1 LHQFIYG
8 GWSDGDH
15 VVDRTLDDFYEL
27 NLETKEWNPVKY
39 EGKWPGKR
47 RSHMM
52 INHKDVEFILYGG
65 FDGTR
70 FLDDIWCF
78 DVDKSK
84 WREIIIKDNIPSGR
98 RYFSF
103 SRTNEG
109 IYIFGGMTSA
119 DVVEDIDDDV
129 KLNDEFY
136 LLCDASEKYL
146 FLQNLKKSKDF
157 TDTLFLF
164 NK

>member
-1 LHQFIYG
+1 VIDL
-8 GWSDGDH
+8 
-15 VVDRTLDDFYEL
+15 TLDDFYEL
-27 NLETKEWNPVKY
+27 NFENKEWNPVKY
-39 EGKWPGKR
+39 EGKGPGKR

-52 INHKDVEFILYGG
+52 INHKDVEFILFGG
-65 FDGTR
+65 FDGR
-70 FLDDIWCF
+70 NFLNDIWCF

-84 WREIIIKDNIPSGR
+84 WREILIKDPIPIGR

-109 IYIFGGMTSA
+109 IYIFGGMTSTEI
-119 DVVEDIDDDV
+119 VEDFEEDV

-157 TDTLFLF
+157 SDLLILF
-164 NK
+164 NQ